1 MKKELL
7 AFSVLSAAFALVAGE
22 YVSPNVVGRCD
33 VTTVTKASGVTKS
46 KTIIPVPFLDYNAD
60 PASATAIKVGEIIQV
75 GNLAAGD
82 KLYKIDGNSY
92 KVWKLNSGKTA
103 WELADTVLLGA
114 DAGEGEPV
122 LARGDG
128 FWLETAA
135 EKVTL
140 MGQVPSSEAPVQVEL
155 AKGMNLVGVSTLAG
169 KELSAITGEKG
180 DKIFFAD
187 GSRIERGASAW
198 GKRGDDSFDPS
209 TYTLQAGTGFWYYS
223 VSAKTITL

>member
-33 VTTVTKASGVTKS
+33 ITTVTKAQDASKS

-75 GNLAAGD
+75 GNLTAGD

-92 KVWKLNSGKTA
+92 KVWKLNSGKKA

-135 EKVTL
+135 TTVTL
-140 MGQVPSSEAPVQVEL
+140 MGQVPSSEDPVSVDL

-169 KELSAITGEKG
+169 KKLSDIEGAAQG

-187 GSRIERGASAW
+187 GSKVEYGATSGWAVRGGGAA
-198 GKRGDDSFDPS
+198 P
-209 TYTLQAGTGFWYYS
+209 TTLAPGTGFWYYS